1 MNTDNA
7 TLSKTLGDY
16 EIKQTIGKGT
26 FSKVKLGVNKFTKE
40 KAAIKILE
48 KSKIVEKDDL
58 ERIIREMSIITELDH
73 INVIKVYE
81 MYESTDNFLIIM
93 EYCEGGELFN
103 YIVENQ
109 RLSEEE
115 TAFFFYQLINGIEYI
130 HSKNIV
136 HRDLKP
142 ENLLLDKDNVLKII
156 DFGLSN
162 YYTGTYLSTPCGSPC
177 YASPEMVSG
186 NSYNGF
192 YIDIWSTGIIL
203 FAMMC
208 GYLPFEDPDNEV
220 LFKKIL
226 SCKLHYPSHLS
237 SLAKDIMKRI
247 LVTDPEKRIKLEE
260 IKEHKFYLMGK
271 KLFERK
277 FGKKKKEVKEESEA
291 EHDTINSEM
300 IYRPYVT
307 ESKRTANNFNNQLF
321 KDYFEH
327 SKKNNK
333 VNLIP
338 KLNIVNTNANDN
350 SNNSRKRLQLRLKAN
365 STIST
370 AENDYLENSKR
381 RNTISKV
388 PLMIHRTKKNNF
400 SALND
405 TNYIQNLNF
414 IKLTLNTI
422 DRKKNESTEKYYLN
436 STGNKK
442 KIKVRNFN
450 SKGIFIPNMNQIQQK
465 DKYSNNTTRPN
476 IIVTT
481 PNTEKPRLP
490 SIKLIDKA
498 KKKSPY
504 SHGIFTNQFMRLK
517 TDVNTT
523 EKANN
528 HVGIPNRKKFKSLR
542 INDLFSTKMNKSHYN
557 STLVPYSSNIG
568 NGNFKY

>member
-73 INVIKVYE
+73 INVIKVFE

-142 ENLLLDKDNVLKII
+142 ENLLLDKDHVLKII

-226 SCKLHYPSHLS
+226 DCKLHYPSHLS

-271 KLFERK
+271 RLFERK
-277 FGKKKKEVKEESEA
+277 FGKKSKEIKEESDI

-307 ESKRTANNFNNQLF
+307 ESKRTTNNFNNQLF
-321 KDYFEH
+321 KDYFEN

-338 KLNIVNTNANDN
+338 KLNIVTTNTNNDN
-350 SNNSRKRLQLRLKAN
+350 TSNSKKRLQLRLKAN

-370 AENDYLENSKR
+370 VENDYLENSKR
-381 RNTISKV
+381 RNTISRV
-388 PLMIHRTKKNNF
+388 PFMNHRQKKNNF

-422 DRKKNESTEKYYLN
+422 EKKKNESPGKYYLN
-436 STGNKK
+436 SMGNNSK
-442 KIKVRNFN
+442 KIKVRNYN
-450 SKGIFIPNMNQIQQK
+450 SKGVLILNTNHINQIHQK
-465 DKYSNNTTRPN
+465 DKYSNNTTRPG
-476 IIVTT
+476 IVITT
-481 PNTEKPRLP
+481 PNTEKPRFP
-490 SIKLIDKA
+490 SIKLIDKT

-504 SHGIFTNQFMRLK
+504 NHGVFTNHQFMRLK
-517 TDVNTT
+517 TDVNSN
-523 EKANN
+523 EKVNN
-528 HVGIPNRKKFKSLR
+528 NVILNQKKFKSL
-542 INDLFSTKMNKSHYN
+542 
-557 STLVPYSSNIG
+557 
-568 NGNFKY
+568 